1 MSAHRSGWMPVAAW
15 PEAAAAG
22 LGPLAVRLFGE
33 DLVLWQ
39 PAGGAPAAWID
50 RCPHRGA
57 RLSLGCVRGGELQ
70 CPYHG
75 WRFDPDGRCVAVPSL
90 PGFAPPA
97 GHGAQVCGVRQAHG
111 LLWVALD
118 AAAAASPDALC
129 APPTLDGLP
138 ARRILC
144 GPFDVAT
151 SAPRVVEN
159 FLDTAHFAF
168 VHEGWLGSAGMPEVP
183 HYEVKP
189 DLAGRPTVQ
198 GYAAWQ
204 PRAQAAASQ
213 GSWVRY
219 DYRVLGP
226 YSACLLK
233 SPDAAGA
240 SAEGYVLWT
249 CPLDEESTRVWFTIA
264 TEDDGIEE
272 AALTGFQQQIF
283 AQDRPVLESQRP
295 RRLPLAPDAE
305 RHVASDRLSMAY
317 RRWLSSIGVSYGT
330 C

>member
-1 MSAHRSGWMPVAAW
+1 MNAHRSWWMPVAAW
-15 PEAAAAG
+15 PDAG
-22 LGPLAVRLFGE
+22 DDPVGPIAVRLFGE
-33 DLVLWQ
+33 DLVLWRG
-39 PAGGAPAAWID
+39 AGGPPAAWLD

-70 CPYHG
+70 CAYHG
-75 WRFDPDGRCVAVPSL
+75 WRFDGAGRCVAVPAL
-90 PGFAPPA
+90 PGFAPPVA
-97 GHGAQVCGVRQAHG
+97 HGAQVVAVREAHG
-111 LLWVALD
+111 LLWVALE
-118 AAAAASPDALC
+118 ATTSGSPDAVR

-138 ARRILC
+138 ARRVLC

-168 VHEGWLGSAGMPEVP
+168 VHEGWLGSAAMPAVP
-183 HYEVKP
+183 HYDVRP
-189 DLAGRPTVQ
+189 DEAGRPAVY
-198 GYAAWQ
+198 GYPAWQ
-204 PRAQAAASQ
+204 PRAQAAASE
-213 GSWVRY
+213 GSWVHY

-233 SPDAAGA
+233 SPDAVGA
-240 SAEGYVLWT
+240 SAEAYVLWT

-264 TEDDGIEE
+264 TEDPQIDE
-272 AALTGFQQQIF
+272 AALISFQQQIF

-305 RHVASDRLSMAY
+305 CHVASDRLSVAY
-317 RRWLSSIGVSYGT
+317 RRWLQQQGVAYGT